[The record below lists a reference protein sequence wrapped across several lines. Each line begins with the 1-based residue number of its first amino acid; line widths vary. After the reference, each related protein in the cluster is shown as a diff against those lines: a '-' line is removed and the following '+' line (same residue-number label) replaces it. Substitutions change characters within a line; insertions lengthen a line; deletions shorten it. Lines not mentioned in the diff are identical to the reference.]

1 MSDKLEKTRKTAIE
15 EDLEKT
21 EKEIYI
27 QHNIAV
33 IGMLSWLMRWQHDKR
48 AFTIENGTS
57 INLSL
62 LPSCRFGLV
71 YPLAAAYG
79 KTPFLVMQNEELSWF
94 KDIQWNRVV
103 IQKGNPRIYFVSQK
117 MNGFNTDMP
126 EIPAFSFSIEFDFF
140 EKIEPL
146 LKHKKLNVKNI
157 WFDDEQE
164 AHIPKGR
171 ALLEMS
177 IYNNKSNQPILSES
191 ETSTVRSYED
201 DILRMLEE
209 DDRNNDYAYI
219 KGESEVEIEDE
230 FSHLLKGVK
239 SREASSIIDN
249 EKYKY
254 LSESITDKNKKR
266 RLKED

>member
-1 MSDKLEKTRKTAIE
+1 MSEKLSNTQKIST

-21 EKEIYI
+21 EREIYI

-33 IGMLSWLMRWQHDKR
+33 IGMLSWLMRWQHDKKS
-48 AFTIENGTS
+48 FTIENGTS

-171 ALLEMS
+171 ALLEMN

-191 ETSTVRSYED
+191 ETSTARSYED

-219 KGESEVEIEDE
+219 KGESEVEIDDE

-254 LSESITDKNKKR
+254 LSDSITEKNKKK